1 MVKRFGSFPAPK
13 DGPDPGKPD
22 NSGQGSHHENWT
34 KAIRTRKATE
44 LNAEILEGHLSSAL
58 CHTGNISLLLGKKQA
73 PGAILEKVKAHKE
86 ATDSYERMAEH
97 LGKNGV
103 DIAKE
108 QLTLGEFLTMNPKTE
123 KFIDNAAADK
133 LLTREYRAPYIVPEK
148 A

>member
-1 MVKRFGSFPAPK
+1 
-13 DGPDPGKPD
+13 
-22 NSGQGSHHENWT
+22 
-34 KAIRTRKATE
+34 
-44 LNAEILEGHLSSAL
+44 
-58 CHTGNISLLLGKKQA
+58 
-73 PGAILEKVKAHKE
+73 
-86 ATDSYERMAEH
+86 MAEH